1 MKKIFFAIAAAAM
14 MFVGCTKE
22 LTQRVDNLESGLSSL
37 QAKVEALEK
46 SLNSEVA
53 GIKTILDALNA
64 KVYVTSVTE
73 TANGYE
79 ILFTDGKKAT
89 ITNGKD
95 GKDGANG
102 TNGTN
107 GKDGKDG
114 VSPVVGI
121 AAGEDGVLYWTVN
134 GEFVLVAGAKVPAT
148 GAAGS
153 NGAAGA
159 DAPVPSFE
167 IDENGH
173 LWVTVGET
181 KTDLGKVV
189 GETGA
194 TGAQGPQGPVGPQ
207 GAQGDAW
214 FKGVDTTNPAF
225 VVITLN
231 DEAETKITLPVY
243 NEFDIVFAT
252 AELPAVVGTE
262 IVVPYTVT
270 GAEKYTVRA
279 HASEGVW
286 AQVNAKE
293 NTITIS
299 FAEVN
304 SVADAYVYVTVTEN
318 ATGAVV
324 VKCLSFTAG
333 VLEVAEGLEIPA
345 EGGSA
350 SIEVTTDLEY
360 EVVVE
365 DAAANWLKYVG
376 TKATRTDVLT
386 FAAEANPGA
395 TRTAE
400 VSLVVDDVTV
410 ATFTVT
416 QRILAETLTVAPETL
431 VLPVFGEEK
440 FTVTVTPADADQNV
454 IWTLPSEL
462 VMDGNFI
469 KVNPEAIAGGYANII
484 AGKTFEVVATSASN
498 SKLTATLAVEVSA
511 VMVEEIDIPAPKEYI
526 AARVGQIVPLEWT
539 VLPENASD
547 KTVTFASTNDKVIT
561 VDENGI
567 VTVVGPGEAKVV
579 ITSNDQ
585 FCTLAEDP
593 TAYVAPSADVVFAV
607 SKELAASSIAFPA
620 EAVKL
625 PVSGKVEI
633 APTVGPE
640 DAADASVA
648 YEILLDGKTTSDLV
662 VIDGKVQLNPALTT
676 VADKVGKVGNTYT
689 VVASLV
695 SNPTITD
702 ELDVTV
708 TAVLVE
714 SLTAEAFTTK
724 MGLEEYTAAPAVTVN
739 PAEADD
745 KTLYWTIE
753 SGADVIEVDAETGVI
768 TPIKPGYASVRATA
782 YDGYNT
788 DYEAKRVSVVV
799 PVTVLY
805 EDGQAVVNAIKFLAE
820 SYDFVIGENA
830 TLDLASEVAL
840 DPSLKDAKLVW
851 SIDLKNMYNN
861 FVTGYG
867 SSAEYAYAIDAEGV
881 ISVNNKYWTISQT
894 APVSIMTGYYGATW
908 GAMSFPVT
916 VASEKDPSVKAT
928 ATVKLV
934 VVPVEEVTFGID
946 KLDMFVG
953 KTVQIKPTILPEN
966 ATVKAAYQ
974 GYKSSNTSVVTVDAE
989 GNLVAVAEGEA
1000 TVTYSAANPFGNQ
1013 MEVKGSVLVVVGPN
1027 APEAIEVKNAEVEV
1041 VLNETVDLVEAAELT
1056 FKDAEFATS
1065 HDVEWSIVNRYGKES
1080 AFATVTEDGK
1090 VTITDFNTYGVNNPD
1105 NVYTVTVASK
1115 VDASVKAEIAV
1126 KVTVVMPKAIEW
1138 GAEVTTMTVGQEFP
1152 QIIKYISAKE
1162 GYEVTYQEVRYESSN
1177 TSVLKIENGKIVAVG
1192 AAEAVTLTCY
1202 YNGKY
1207 APVDENGN
1215 PVYKVEPISM
1225 TFAVLPAAQPE

>member
-53 GIKTILDALNA
+53 GIKTILDALKA

-286 AQVNAKE
+286 AQVKAEKNVIA
-293 NTITIS
+293 IS

-395 TRTAE
+395 TRSAE

-410 ATFTVT
+410 GTFTVT

-788 DYEAKRVSVVV
+788 NYEAKRVSVVV

-851 SIDLKNMYNN
+851 TADLSKFMA
-861 FVTGYG
+861 GYG
-867 SSAEYAYAIDAEGV
+867 SSAEYAYAVDAEGTV
-881 ISVNNKYWTISQT
+881 SVNNKYWFVDQT
-894 APVSIMTGYYGATW
+894 AYPSLMTGFYYSTW
-908 GAMSFPVT
+908 GAKSFKVS
-916 VASEKDPSVKAT
+916 VASEKDPTVKAT
-928 ATVKLV
+928 TTVNIV

-946 KLDMFVG
+946 QLDMFVG

-966 ATVKAAYQ
+966 ATVKAAYK
-974 GYKSSNTSVVTVDAE
+974 GYTSSNPNVVTVDAE

-1000 TVTYSAANPFGNQ
+1000 VVSYSAANPFGNS

-1027 APEAIEVKNAEVEV
+1027 APKEIKTEKAEVEV
-1041 VLNETVDLVEAAELT
+1041 VLGETVDLPTVAGLS
-1056 FKDAEFATS
+1056 FVDAEATTS
-1065 HDVEWSIVNRYGKES
+1065 HDVKWSIVNRYGKPS

-1105 NVYTVTVASK
+1105 NVYTVTVAS
-1115 VDASVKAEIAV
+1115 VIDETVKAEIAV

-1225 TFAVLPAAQPE
+1225 TFAVLPEPQVQ

>member
-53 GIKTILDALNA
+53 GIKTILDALKA

-181 KTDLGKVV
+181 NTDLGKVV

-252 AELPAVVGTE
+252 AELPAVAGTE
-262 IVVPYTVT
+262 IIVPYTVT

-286 AQVNAKE
+286 AQVKAEKNVIAI
-293 NTITIS
+293 N

-318 ATGAVV
+318 ATGVVV
-324 VKCLSFTAG
+324 VKCLSFTEG

-345 EGGSA
+345 KGGSA
-350 SIEVTTDLEY
+350 SINVTTDLEY

-386 FAAEANPGA
+386 FAAEENPGA
-395 TRTAE
+395 TRKAE
-400 VSLVVDDVTV
+400 VSLVVDGVTV
-410 ATFTVT
+410 GTFTVT
-416 QRILAETLTVAPETL
+416 QRILAETLTVAPEAI
-431 VLPVFGEEK
+431 VLPVFGKEAFE
-440 FTVTVTPADADQNV
+440 VTVTPEDADQNV

-462 VMDGNFI
+462 VAEGGYI
-469 KVNPEAIAGGYANII
+469 KVNPEAIAAGYANII

-498 SKLTATLAVEVSA
+498 PKLTATLEVEVEA
-511 VMVEEIDIPAPKEYI
+511 VMVEAVQATKIYYAS
-526 AARVGQIVPLEWT
+526 RVGQITPLEWT
-539 VLPENASD
+539 VLPETASD
-547 KTVTFASTNDKVIT
+547 KTVVFTSSNEKVIK
-561 VDENGI
+561 VDENGV
-567 VTVVGPGEAKVV
+567 VTAVGPGEAKVV

-593 TAYVAPSADVVFAV
+593 TAYVAPYAEVAFLV
-607 SKELAASSIAFPA
+607 SKKLAASSIAFPS
-620 EAVKL
+620 EAVEL
-625 PVSGKVEI
+625 PVSGKVDI

-640 DAADASVA
+640 DAEDLSVS
-648 YEILLDGKTTSDLV
+648 YDILLDGKSTSDLAI
-662 VIDGKVQLNPALTT
+662 IDGKIQLNPALTT
-676 VADKVGKVGNTYT
+676 VSDKVGKVGKTYT

-695 SNPTITD
+695 SNPTVTD
-702 ELDVTV
+702 EIDVTV

-714 SLTAEAFTTK
+714 SLAGEAFTTK
-724 MGLEEYTAAPAVTVN
+724 MGLEEYTATPKVTVN
-739 PAEADD
+739 PADADD
-745 KTLYWTIE
+745 PTIWWTVENGKDII
-753 SGADVIEVDAETGVI
+753 SIDGKTGVI
-768 TPIKPGYASVRATA
+768 TPIKPGYATVVATA

-788 DYEAKRVSVVV
+788 NYDKPRVSTKI

-805 EDGQAVVNAIKFLAE
+805 EDGTQVVDAIKFLKE
-820 SYDFVIGENA
+820 SYEIYVGE
-830 TLDLASEVAL
+830 
-840 DPSLKDAKLVW
+840 
-851 SIDLKNMYNN
+851 KN
-861 FVTGYG
+861 
-867 SSAEYAYAIDAEGV
+867 
-881 ISVNNKYWTISQT
+881 
-894 APVSIMTGYYGATW
+894 
-908 GAMSFPVT
+908 
-916 VASEKDPSVKAT
+916 
-928 ATVKLV
+928 TVKLDYATDPTLANAALTWKLEVNPYGYSWSNISGSTAQYLISEDGVFSFNPEYFKSANQMASLYNGYATGDYANKVRVTLASKYDSSVSATTYVQIKV
-934 VVPVEEVTFGID
+934 VQPEQVTFGVD
-946 KLDMFVG
+946 QLDMFVG
-953 KTVQIKPTILPEN
+953 KSVQLVATVLPEN
-966 ATVKAAYQ
+966 TTDKRVYYSVENSNIVKVNKETGVLEA
-974 GYKSSNTSVVTVDAE
+974 
-989 GNLVAVAEGEA
+989 VAVGETWVYA
-1000 TVTYSAANPFGNQ
+1000 TTKNVFTNADQIKGA
-1013 MEVKGSVLVVVGPN
+1013 VKVVVGPN
-1027 APEAIEVKNAEVEV
+1027 APEAIEVEKPEVEV
-1041 VLNETVDLVEAAELT
+1041 VLNETVSLAEVAGLS
-1056 FKDAEFATS
+1056 FKKGEFETS
-1065 HDVEWSIVNRYGKES
+1065 EEVVWSIVNRYGKES
-1080 AFATVTEDGK
+1080 EFATVTEDGK

-1115 VDASVKAEIAV
+1115 VDPSVKAEIAV

-1162 GYEVTYQEVRYESSN
+1162 GYEVTYKEVLYESSN

>member
-53 GIKTILDALNA
+53 GIKTILDALKA

-262 IVVPYTVT
+262 IEVPYTVT

-279 HASEGVW
+279 HASEGVE
-286 AQVNAKE
+286 AVVNAKE

-299 FAEVN
+299 FADVN
-304 SVADAYVYVTVTEN
+304 TVADAYVYVTVTEN

-333 VLEVAEGLEIPA
+333 VLEVAEGLELPA

-547 KTVTFASTNDKVIT
+547 KTVTFASTNEKVIT

-676 VADKVGKVGNTYT
+676 VADKVGKVGKTYT

-739 PAEADD
+739 PADADD

-788 DYEAKRVSVVV
+788 NYEAKRVSVVV

-851 SIDLKNMYNN
+851 SADLSKFMA
-861 FVTGYG
+861 GYG
-867 SSAEYAYAIDAEGV
+867 STAEYAYAVDAEGTV
-881 ISVNNKYWTISQT
+881 SVNNKYWIVDQT
-894 APVSIMTGYYGATW
+894 AYPSLMTGFYYSSW
-908 GAMSFPVT
+908 GAKSFTVS
-916 VASEKDPSVKAT
+916 VASEKNPEVKAT
-928 ATVKLV
+928 ATVNIV

-966 ATVKAAYQ
+966 ATVKAAYK
-974 GYKSSNTSVVTVDAE
+974 GYTSSNTNVVTVDAE

-1000 TVTYSAANPFGNQ
+1000 VVTYSAANPFGNK

-1027 APEAIEVKNAEVEV
+1027 APKEIKTEKAEVEV
-1041 VLNETVDLVEAAELT
+1041 VLGETVDLPTVAGLS
-1056 FKDAEFATS
+1056 FVDAEATTS
-1065 HDVEWSIVNRYGKES
+1065 HDVKWSIVNRYGKTS

-1105 NVYTVTVASK
+1105 NVYTVTVAS
-1115 VDASVKAEIAV
+1115 VIDETVKAEIAV

-1225 TFAVLPAAQPE
+1225 TFAVLPEPQVQ

>member
-53 GIKTILDALNA
+53 GIKTILDALKA

-286 AQVNAKE
+286 AQVKAEKNVIAINFAK
-293 NTITIS
+293 
-299 FAEVN
+299 VN

-395 TRTAE
+395 TRSAE

-410 ATFTVT
+410 GTFTVT

-484 AGKTFEVVATSASN
+484 AGKTFELVATSASN

-547 KTVTFASTNDKVIT
+547 KAVTFASTNEKVIT

-788 DYEAKRVSVVV
+788 NYEAKRVSVVV

-830 TLDLASEVAL
+830 TLDLASKVAL

-851 SIDLKNMYNN
+851 SADLSKFMA
-861 FVTGYG
+861 GYG
-867 SSAEYAYAIDAEGV
+867 SSAEYAYAVDAEGTV
-881 ISVNNKYWTISQT
+881 SVNNKYWFVDQYAYPSL
-894 APVSIMTGYYGATW
+894 MTGFYYSSW
-908 GAMSFPVT
+908 GAKSFKVS
-916 VASEKDPSVKAT
+916 VASEKNPEVKAT
-928 ATVKLV
+928 ATVNIV

-953 KTVQIKPTILPEN
+953 KSVQIKPTILPEN
-966 ATVKAAYQ
+966 ATVKAAYK
-974 GYKSSNTSVVTVDAE
+974 GYTSSNPNVVTVDAE

-1000 TVTYSAANPFGNQ
+1000 VVSYSAANPFGNS
-1013 MEVKGSVLVVVGPN
+1013 MEVNGSVLVVVGPN
-1027 APEAIEVKNAEVEV
+1027 APKEIKTEKAEVEV
-1041 VLNETVDLVEAAELT
+1041 VLGETVDLPTVAGLS
-1056 FKDAEFATS
+1056 FVDAEATTS
-1065 HDVEWSIVNRYGKES
+1065 HDVKWSIVNRYGKTS

-1105 NVYTVTVASK
+1105 NVYTVTVAS
-1115 VDASVKAEIAV
+1115 VIDETVKAEIAV

-1225 TFAVLPAAQPE
+1225 TFAVVPASQPE

>member
-14 MFVGCTKE
+14 MLVGCTKE

-46 SLNSEVA
+46 SINSEVA
-53 GIKTILDALNA
+53 GIKTILDALKA

-95 GKDGANG
+95 GANG

-107 GKDGKDG
+107 GTDGKDG

-134 GEFVLVAGAKVPAT
+134 GEFVLVEGAKVPAT
-148 GAAGS
+148 GAAGA

-167 IDENGH
+167 IDDNGH
-173 LWVTVGET
+173 LWVTVGEN

-243 NEFDIVFAT
+243 SEFDIIFTT
-252 AELPAVVGTE
+252 AELPAVSGTE
-262 IVVPYTVT
+262 IIVPYTVT

-286 AQVNAKE
+286 AQVKAEKNVIAI
-293 NTITIS
+293 N
-299 FAEVN
+299 FAEVET
-304 SVADAYVYVTVTEN
+304 VADAYVYVTVTEN
-318 ATGAVV
+318 ATGVVV
-324 VKCLSFTAG
+324 VKCLSFTEG
-333 VLEVAEGLEIPA
+333 VLEVADGLEIPA
-345 EGGSA
+345 KGGSA
-350 SIEVTTDLEY
+350 SINVTTDLEY

-400 VSLVVDDVTV
+400 VSLVVDGVTV
-410 ATFTVT
+410 GTFTVT

-454 IWTLPSEL
+454 VWTLPSEL

-469 KVNPEAIAGGYANII
+469 KVNPEAIEGGYANII

-498 SKLTATLAVEVSA
+498 PELTATLAVEVSA

-547 KTVTFASTNDKVIT
+547 KTVTFASTNEKVIT

-620 EAVKL
+620 EAVEL

-648 YEILLDGKTTSDLV
+648 YEVLLDGKVSSDLV
-662 VIDGKVQLNPALTT
+662 VVDGKVQLNPALTT
-676 VADKVGKVGNTYT
+676 VADKVGKVGKTYT

-695 SNPTITD
+695 SNPTISD

-724 MGLEEYTAAPAVTVN
+724 MGLEEYTAAPKVTVN

-745 KTLYWTIE
+745 KTIYWTIA
-753 SGADVIEVDAETGVI
+753 SGADVIEIDAATGVI
-768 TPIKPGYASVRATA
+768 TPIKPGYASVKATA

-788 DYEAKRVSVVV
+788 DYEAERVSVVV

-805 EDGQAVVNAIKFLAE
+805 EDGTQVVDGIKFLKDLYE
-820 SYDFVIGENA
+820 IYVGENNTVKLEYATDPTLANAALTWKVEQYNWGSWGSVYSKYLVDENGVFSFNPEIFKNGQMA
-830 TLDLASEVAL
+830 TLYNAYATGEYANKYRVTLAS
-840 DPSLKDAKLVW
+840 
-851 SIDLKNMYNN
+851 KN
-861 FVTGYG
+861 
-867 SSAEYAYAIDAEGV
+867 
-881 ISVNNKYWTISQT
+881 
-894 APVSIMTGYYGATW
+894 
-908 GAMSFPVT
+908 
-916 VASEKDPSVKAT
+916 DPSVYAT
-928 ATVKLV
+928 TLVEVKV
-934 VVPVEEVTFGID
+934 VNPETLSFGID
-946 KLDMFVG
+946 QLDMFVG
-953 KTVQIKPTILPEN
+953 KKVQLSVTVLPEN
-966 ATVKAAYQ
+966 TTDKSFSFS
-974 GYKSSNTSVVTVDAE
+974 SSNPQVVTVDAE
-989 GNLVAVAEGEA
+989 GNVTAVAVGEA
-1000 TVTYSAANPFGNQ
+1000 WIYANSNDMFANSQPAQGA
-1013 MEVKGSVLVVVGPN
+1013 VKVVVGPN
-1027 APEAIEVKNAEVEV
+1027 APVAIEVENAEVEV

-1056 FKDAEFATS
+1056 FEDAEFTTS

-1115 VDASVKAEIAV
+1115 IDPSVKAEIAV

-1138 GAEVTTMTVGQEFP
+1138 GAEITSMTVGQEFS
-1152 QIIKYISAKE
+1152 QIINYISAKE
-1162 GYEVTYQEVRYESSN
+1162 GYEVTYKEVRYESSN

>member
-53 GIKTILDALNA
+53 GIKTILDALKA

-252 AELPAVVGTE
+252 AELPAAVGTE

-386 FAAEANPGA
+386 FAAEAHPGA

-440 FTVTVTPADADQNV
+440 FTVSVTPADADQNV

-469 KVNPEAIAGGYANII
+469 KVNPEAIAAGYANII

-547 KTVTFASTNDKVIT
+547 KTVTFASTNEKVIT

-567 VTVVGPGEAKVV
+567 VTVVGPGEAKVI

-676 VADKVGKVGNTYT
+676 VADKVGKVGKTYT

-788 DYEAKRVSVVV
+788 NYEAKRVSVVV

-820 SYDFVIGENA
+820 SYDFAIAKDA

-851 SIDLKNMYNN
+851 SVELPNHFKA
-861 FVTGYG
+861 GYD
-867 SSAEYAYAIDAEGV
+867 STAESAYAIDAKGV
-881 ISVNNKYWTISQT
+881 VSVNNKYWTTDGYPSLMSGFYYMTSQW
-894 APVSIMTGYYGATW
+894 MTYDN
-908 GAMSFPVT
+908 SLKVT
-916 VASEKDPSVKAT
+916 VASEKDPAVKAT
-928 ATVKLV
+928 AKVNIV

-966 ATVKAAYQ
+966 ATVKAAYK
-974 GYKSSNTSVVTVDAE
+974 GYTSSNTNVVTVDAE

-1000 TVTYSAANPFGNQ
+1000 VVTYSAANPFGNK

-1027 APEAIEVKNAEVEV
+1027 APKEIKTEKAEVEV
-1041 VLNETVDLVEAAELT
+1041 VLGETVDLPTVAGLS
-1056 FKDAEFATS
+1056 FVDAEATTS
-1065 HDVEWSIVNRYGKES
+1065 HDVKWSIVNRYGKTS

-1105 NVYTVTVASK
+1105 NVYTVTVAS
-1115 VDASVKAEIAV
+1115 VIDETVKAEIAV

-1225 TFAVLPAAQPE
+1225 TFAVLPEPQVQ

>member
-22 LTQRVDNLESGLSSL
+22 LTQRVDQLETGLSSL
-37 QAKVEALEK
+37 QAKVAELEK

-134 GEFVLVAGAKVPAT
+134 GEFVLVEGAKVPAT
-148 GAAGS
+148 GAAGA

-243 NEFDIVFAT
+243 NEFDIVFTT
-252 AELPAVVGTE
+252 AELPAVVGTAV
-262 IVVPYTVT
+262 VVPYTVT

-279 HASEGVW
+279 HASEGVM
-286 AQVNAKE
+286 AVVDAEK

-324 VKCLSFTAG
+324 VKCLSFTEG
-333 VLEVAEGLEIPA
+333 VLEVAEGIEIPA
-345 EGGSA
+345 KGGSA

-360 EVVVE
+360 EVVIPE
-365 DAAANWLKYVG
+365 DAEWLENAT

-386 FAAEANPGA
+386 FAAEENEGA
-395 TRTAE
+395 TRKAE
-400 VSLVVDDVTV
+400 VSLVVDNVTV

-431 VLPVFGEEK
+431 ELPVFGEER
-440 FTVTVTPADADQNV
+440 FTVTVTPSDADQNV

-469 KVNPEAIAGGYANII
+469 KVNPEAIAGGYANTI
-484 AGKTFEVVATSASN
+484 AGKTYEVVATSASN
-498 SKLTATLAVEVSA
+498 PELTATLAVEVTA
-511 VMVEEIDIPAPKEYI
+511 VMVEEIYIPAPKEYI
-526 AARVGQIVPLEWT
+526 SARVGQIIPLEYT

-547 KTVTFASTNDKVIT
+547 KTVIFTSTNEKVIT
-561 VDENGI
+561 VDENGV
-567 VTVVGPGEAKVV
+567 VTVVGPGEAKVTIV
-579 ITSNDQ
+579 SNDQ

-593 TAYVAPSADVVFAV
+593 AAYVAPSHQVVFAV
-607 SKELAASSIAFPA
+607 SRELAASSIAFPA
-620 EAVKL
+620 EAVEL
-625 PVSGKVEI
+625 PVAGEVDI
-633 APTVGPE
+633 TPAVGPE

-648 YEILLDGKTTSDLV
+648 YEILLDGKPVSDLV
-662 VIDGKVQLNPALTT
+662 IVDGKVSLNPEYDT
-676 VADKVGKVGNTYT
+676 VAERAGKVGLTYT

-695 SNPTITD
+695 DNPTVTD
-702 ELDVTV
+702 EIDVTV

-714 SLTAEAFTTK
+714 SLAAKAFTTK
-724 MGLEEYTAAPAVTVN
+724 LGLEEYTAVPEVTVT
-739 PAEADD
+739 PANADD
-745 KTLYWTIE
+745 KTLYWTIKE
-753 SGADVIEVDAETGVI
+753 GADVISIDANTGVI
-768 TPIKPGYASVRATA
+768 TPIKAGYATVVATS

-788 DYEAKRVSVVV
+788 SDERASVEV
-799 PVTVLY
+799 PVTVCY
-805 EDGQAVVNAIKFLAE
+805 EDGEAPVNTIKFGAE
-820 SYDFVIGENA
+820 SYNFVIGEDA
-830 TLDLASEVAL
+830 TLDLASKLIL
-840 DPSLKDAKLVW
+840 DPALQGVKLAW
-851 SIDLKNMYNN
+851 SADLSSFMA
-861 FVTGYG
+861 GYG
-867 SSAEYAYAIDAEGV
+867 STAEYAYAIDADGV
-881 ISVNNKYWTISQT
+881 VSVNNKYWIIDQYAYPSL
-894 APVSIMTGYYGATW
+894 MTGFYYSSW
-908 GAMSFPVT
+908 GAKSFKVT
-916 VASEKDPSVKAT
+916 VATENNPDVKAT
-928 ATVKLV
+928 TTVNIV
-934 VVPVEEVTFGID
+934 TIPVEKVTFGID
-946 KLDMFVG
+946 KLNMFVG
-953 KTVQIKPTILPEN
+953 KSVQIVPEILPEN
-966 ATVKAAYQ
+966 ATVKAPYS
-974 GYKSSNTSVVTVDAE
+974 GYTSSNPAVVTVDQE

-1013 MEVKGSVLVVVGPN
+1013 MEVKGTVLVVVGPN

-1065 HDVEWSIVNRYGKES
+1065 HDVEWTIVNRYGKES

-1138 GAEVTTMTVGQEFP
+1138 GAEVTTMTVGEEFP

-1162 GYEVTYQEVRYESSN
+1162 GYEVTYKEVRYESSN

-1207 APVDENGN
+1207 APVNENGE

-1225 TFAVLPAAQPE
+1225 TFAVLPAPNAE